1 MKIKQYLLL
10 VTSLIIAISGCSRQK
25 QNRDI
30 LFQISTIDAISK
42 GLYDGKMSY
51 GELREYGNFGIGTF
65 DGLDGELFGLAG
77 ELYQI
82 KADGI
87 AYPVEDSMKTPFAV
101 FTFFE
106 SDKSESLDRTSS
118 YEELQ
123 QYLDNLLPTKDI
135 FYAIKIEG
143 VFPYIKTRC
152 VPKQNK
158 PYPPFSEVVKNQ
170 QIFEFHDV
178 RGTIVGFRFPA
189 YIGGINYPGYHL
201 HFLAEDRK
209 SGGHLLECQTGNLR
223 IEIDYTPQFRMA
235 LLEAGIK

>member
-1 MKIKQYLLL
+1 MRVKQYLLL

-25 QNRDI
+25 ENRDI
-30 LFQISTIDAISK
+30 LFQISTIDAISR

-51 GELREYGNFGIGTF
+51 GELRDYGDFGIGTF

-77 ELYQI
+77 KLYQI

-87 AYPVEDSMKTPFAV
+87 AYPVEHSMKTPFAV

-106 SDKSESLDRTSS
+106 SDKSASLARASS

-135 FYAIKIEG
+135 FYAIKMEG
-143 VFPYIKTRC
+143 AFRYAKTRC

-170 QIFEFHDV
+170 QIFEFNDV

-201 HFLAEDRK
+201 HFLAEDKK
-209 SGGHLLECQTGNLR
+209 SGGHLLQCQTENLR
-223 IEIDYTPQFRMA
+223 IEIDYTRQFRMA